1 MALSLSLSLKR
12 CSRVDPERCGS
23 VGNRQRTFS
32 ASGVAM
38 QHPFVNYVCPSSLG
52 EHCAQRTDLTHAYA
66 ATACGSQV
74 VPPVMIRTEAPFRDQ
89 RPGRASKVQSVR
101 EQSRAQHSSP
111 GTAGNNLVLRDT
123 PKGEL
128 LLQLLLDAIV
138 PLLVRISIE
147 VANVRGEPRG
157 CSPCAIQARSRSL
170 KTEAGNDLAGT
181 FQVVIFSHRRM
192 LGQIGLNPTA
202 ASQRR
207 NTCTAK
213 TRIRN
218 TKRRMLVEV
227 ITPALPKLHSKKQ
240 SEGRTAVAAGRA
252 S

>member
-52 EHCAQRTDLTHAYA
+52 GA
-66 ATACGSQV
+66 ASNDSNRSTIS
-74 VPPVMIRTEAPFRDQ
+74 RSETEPRGQKFNQ
-89 RPGRASKVQSVR
+89 C
-101 EQSRAQHSSP
+101 ESRAELSIQVLALLVTIWCC
-111 GTAGNNLVLRDT
+111 GTHQKAKRS
-123 PKGEL
+123 EL